1 MANGAKMNL
10 DRTIQSV
17 LAEGGILGF
26 YRGFR
31 VGAVRAVP
39 MSALS
44 FGTYEIVR
52 AWLPIQGGSTSS
64 TISEQDEA
72 QSLEVT

>member
-1 MANGAKMNL
+1 MANGAKINL

-26 YRGFR
+26 FRGFR

-44 FGTYEIVR
+44 FGTYELVR
-52 AWLPIQGGSTSS
+52 AWLPTQGGSNSS
-64 TISEQDEA
+64 AISAQDET

>member
-1 MANGAKMNL
+1 MANGAKINL

-26 YRGFR
+26 FRGFR

-39 MSALS
+39 LSALS
-44 FGTYEIVR
+44 FGTYELVR
-52 AWLPIQGGSTSS
+52 AWLPIQGGSTS

>member
-1 MANGAKMNL
+1 
-10 DRTIQSV
+10 
-17 LAEGGILGF
+17 
-26 YRGFR
+26 

-39 MSALS
+39 LSALS
-44 FGTYEIVR
+44 FGTYELVR
-52 AWLPIQGGSTSS
+52 AWLPIQGGSTS